1 MARQIEQCERE
12 GEKEEVDP
20 HGMLGSI
27 GSPVARVLGWKVS
40 RGLILILKL
49 IWIRMI
55 MIIWLVGVCR
65 NSFFWNFFAIW
76 RFLRFQILSR
86 FVPDLEFTDI
96 FPEF

>member
-1 MARQIEQCERE
+1 VARQIEQCERE

-27 GSPVARVLGWKVS
+27 GSLVARVLGWKVS

-55 MIIWLVGVCR
+55 MVKYG
-65 NSFFWNFFAIW
+65 SME
-76 RFLRFQILSR
+76 LR
-86 FVPDLEFTDI
+86 VEF
-96 FPEF
+96 ELNEVRL